1 MADGDQTL
9 PSYNLGSILQSTAA
23 TPPTTEDPSAHN
35 RFTEQLM
42 RDRMQQ
48 VLALAVTLGFFGL
61 LFLLCFKAAPNANL
75 AMLNIVLGSLGTA
88 WVAVMAYYFGST
100 HAGRTKDWMLYQSQ
114 PPQSGKQLTA
124 PTGEP
129 TSATRLP

>member
-9 PSYNLGSILQSTAA
+9 SRYNLGAILQSTAA
-23 TPPTTEDPSAHN
+23 TQDPSAHN
-35 RFTEQLM
+35 RFAEQLM

-75 AMLNIVLGSLGTA
+75 AMLNIVLGSLGTT

-100 HAGRTKDWMLYQSQ
+100 HAGRSKDWMLYQSK
-114 PPQSGKQLTA
+114 PPQAGKQLTA

-129 TSATRLP
+129 TSAAPPP